1 MNKLLLATNNKHKV
15 EEISHFLADLRWD
28 ILSLREVPNAPVT
41 EEDQPTIDGNALKK
55 AREAFRS
62 TGILSL
68 ADDTGLECYFLEL
81 KPGVVSARYAGEKAS
96 YADNNKKLLW
106 TLKGVPPRHRNARF
120 RTIVAVVGKH
130 IEKIFEGRVEGKILE
145 SPRGTGGFGYD
156 PLFVPRGYDR
166 SYAEMTIEEKNTLS
180 HRAEALKKT
189 KEFLKTLNHVHSY

>member
-15 EEISHFLADLRWD
+15 EEISHLLADLQWD

-41 EEDQPTIDGNALKK
+41 DEDQPTIEGNALKK

-81 KPGVVSARYAGEKAS
+81 NPGVVSARYAGEKAS
-96 YADNNKKLLW
+96 YADNNKKLLRA
-106 TLKGVPPRHRNARF
+106 LKGVPPRHRNARF
-120 RTIVAVVGKH
+120 RTVVAIVGKN
-130 IEKIFEGRVEGKILE
+130 IEKIFEGRVEGRILE
-145 SPRGTGGFGYD
+145 VPRGTNGFGYD

-166 SYAEMTIEEKNTLS
+166 SYAEMTINEKNNLS
-180 HRAEALKKT
+180 HRAEALRKA
-189 KEFLKTLNHVHSY
+189 KEFLKTM

>member
-15 EEISHFLADLRWD
+15 EEISHLLADLQWD

-41 EEDQPTIDGNALKK
+41 DEDQPTIEGNALKK

-81 KPGVVSARYAGEKAS
+81 NPGVVSARYAGEKAS
-96 YADNNKKLLW
+96 YADNNKKLLRV
-106 TLKGVPPRHRNARF
+106 LKGVPPRHRNARF
-120 RTIVAVVGKH
+120 RTVVAIVGKN
-130 IEKIFEGRVEGKILE
+130 IEKIFEGRVEGRILE
-145 SPRGTGGFGYD
+145 VPRGTNGFGYD

-166 SYAEMTIEEKNTLS
+166 SYAEMTINEKNNLS
-180 HRAEALKKT
+180 HRAEALRKA
-189 KEFLKTLNHVHSY
+189 KEFLKTM